1 MLAFSKSALI
11 SFWSSA
17 LMSNDIVPVELLLR
31 VPFTAL
37 AFAAWKMAKI
47 AFPPSIIQG
56 NPSSSAHLIMAS
68 LKAGYVFAV
77 PSSKRK
83 LILSLF
89 DFPRVPIR
97 KRGPVGLR
105 YQPKLGSPWD
115 GETPDRPRAEV
126 E

>member
-1 MLAFSKSALI
+1 
-11 SFWSSA
+11 
-17 LMSNDIVPVELLLR
+17 MSNDIVPVELLLR

-68 LKAGYVFAV
+68 WKAGYDFAV
-77 PSSKRK
+77 PSKRK

-89 DFPRVPIR
+89 GFPRVPIR
-97 KRGPVGLR
+97 KRGLVGLR